1 MSANSVWNGGEMDF
15 PAGGSVRQKL
25 GHAVKCASMA
35 VSMDEWQPW
44 QFRLGD
50 NQVELS
56 ADISTVPEAVDP
68 EGRELMIRC
77 GAALF
82 HLKLAL
88 KRFGCL
94 GRVELFPNLD
104 RPGLVARVHGGSSPG
119 CGVQEVALFEAMARG
134 QDRLVPWTEAPVDES
149 RPEMFQGAVAGE
161 KAWLE
166 FAWSESSR
174 TRLLEFS
181 ESGVSMP
188 AAGHPAGALPANS
201 RMIRWTR
208 PLLTFI
214 VRGNEAESLTVEPA
228 GRRAEQATAL
238 AVIKTKTDDK
248 HGWLATGQ
256 ALARLRLQA
265 RVSEVSSQVFDQA
278 FRSRHVREE
287 LRTSIGHKG
296 FAQAIIGFGWN
307 PAAWTDTTLAQPA
320 VIREDAPDVAF
331 PSRFRMDG

>member
-1 MSANSVWNGGEMDF
+1 
-15 PAGGSVRQKL
+15 
-25 GHAVKCASMA
+25 
-35 VSMDEWQPW
+35 
-44 QFRLGD
+44 
-50 NQVELS
+50 
-56 ADISTVPEAVDP
+56 
-68 EGRELMIRC
+68 
-77 GAALF
+77 
-82 HLKLAL
+82 
-88 KRFGCL
+88 
-94 GRVELFPNLD
+94 
-104 RPGLVARVHGGSSPG
+104 
-119 CGVQEVALFEAMARG
+119 
-134 QDRLVPWTEAPVDES
+134 
-149 RPEMFQGAVAGE
+149 MFQGAVAGE

-174 TRLLEFS
+174 TRLLELS
-181 ESGVSMP
+181 EWGVGMP
-188 AAGHPAGALPANS
+188 AAGHPAGTLPANS
-201 RMIRWTR
+201 RMTRWTR